1 MRLTRD
7 TGLGMM
13 VDMRD
18 FLIEPTSAEGE
29 RILAKPDRF
38 LVPIAQLP
46 DRSFIIPNSTAIVI
60 LEFRPGPREHTR
72 AHAWRFARGLCW
84 AGVPV
89 FGDQERIRV
98 YCPCVGALAIR
109 DAFLFYKENIAKE
122 AELLRNHVELYDIQ
136 GVARIVGQVNHKL
149 DGNVLTVEG
158 VVRSGNVAYRTFS
171 KQYLLPEGAILL

>member
-1 MRLTRD
+1 
-7 TGLGMM
+7 
-13 VDMRD
+13 MRD
-18 FLIEPTSAEGE
+18 FLIEPTPAEGE

-46 DRSFIIPNSTAIVI
+46 DRSFIIPNTTAIVI

-109 DAFLFYKENIAKE
+109 DAFLFYKEDIAKE
-122 AELLRNHVELYDIQ
+122 AEILRNYVELYDIQ
-136 GVARIVGQVNHKL
+136 AVASITGQVNCKL
-149 DGNVLTVEG
+149 DGDVLTVEG
-158 VVRSGNVAYRTFS
+158 VVRSGTVAFRTFI
-171 KQYLLPEGAILL
+171 QRYTLPEGATLL